1 MVGLTS
7 DAVIWHDVECA
18 AYDLDLPLW
27 RALAKRAGG
36 PVLDIGAGTG
46 RVAIDLA
53 RHGYD
58 VTAIDA
64 DPELIEELGARAR
77 KRDLR
82 VHTAAADARS
92 FELAHEYALAI
103 APMQVVQ
110 LFGGEQGRRSAL
122 QCVRRHLRLG
132 AVFAAALADPFDG
145 IPEDTPEDELAPP
158 MPDIRDVDGWVYAS
172 TPLTVR
178 REHDTVA
185 IDRHRQSVSPTG
197 EISEWV
203 ATIQLDL
210 VSPEQ
215 IEAEAA
221 DCGFTVRQRGWI
233 PETAEWTGSTVVM
246 LEAA

>member
-1 MVGLTS
+1 MTS

-27 RALAKRAGG
+27 RELAERAGG

-64 DPELIEELGARAR
+64 DPELIHELNARAR

-82 VHTAAADARS
+82 VRTAAADARS
-92 FELAHEYALAI
+92 FELSHEYALAI

-110 LFGGEQGRRSAL
+110 LLGGERGRRAAL
-122 QCVRRHLRLG
+122 QCIRRHLRPG
-132 AVFAAALADPFDG
+132 AVFAAALADPFEG
-145 IPEDTPEDELAPP
+145 IPAGELVPP

-172 TPLTVR
+172 TPVAVR
-178 REHDTVA
+178 REQETAA
-185 IDRHRQSVSPTG
+185 IDRHRQSVSPNG

-203 ATIQLDL
+203 ATIELDL
-210 VSPEQ
+210 VSAE
-215 IEAEAA
+215 ELELEAA
-221 DCGFTVRQRGWI
+221 DYGFRARKRGWI
-233 PETAEWTGSTVVM
+233 PDTAEWTGSTVVL

>member
-1 MVGLTS
+1 MTS
-7 DAVIWHDVECA
+7 DSVIWHDVECA

-27 RALAKRAGG
+27 RELAERAGG

-58 VTAIDA
+58 VTAVDS
-64 DPELIEELGARAR
+64 DPDLIHELGARAR
-77 KRDLR
+77 ARKLR
-82 VHTAAADARS
+82 IATAVADARS
-92 FELAHEYALAI
+92 FELDHEYALAI

-110 LFGGEQGRRSAL
+110 LLGGEPGRRSAL
-122 QCVRRHLRLG
+122 QCIRRHLRPG
-132 AVFAAALADPFDG
+132 GIFAAALADPFEG
-145 IPEDTPEDELAPP
+145 IPEGELVPP

-172 TPLTVR
+172 TPVAVR
-178 REHDTVA
+178 REQETAA
-185 IDRHRQSVSPTG
+185 IDRHRQSVSPGG

-210 VSPEQ
+210 VSAAEL
-215 IEAEAA
+215 EGEAA
-221 DCGFTVRQRGWI
+221 AHGFVARKRGWV
-233 PETAEWTGSTVVM
+233 PETAEWTGSTIVM